1 MASGGRETG
10 RAPVLPAR
18 RLHTRLSTALALLVL
33 AAFPACRA
41 RDFGAQADPAAVAL
55 APAAGRASPP
65 PRTVR
70 VLIGGD
76 VLPHRPRLLPPAR
89 IFDALAPLRPLFAE
103 ADATVV
109 NYETATGDP
118 DDLTAA
124 SSRIALAADP
134 AWMGELARAHV
145 TALSAANNH
154 ACDLGE
160 KGLDLTLQ
168 TASSLSLP
176 AIGLDARDPWRARVL
191 AEKDG
196 HRVCAVAWSTF
207 VNEPVAGCVESGKI
221 AVAGFRKRGLAQ
233 IDRAIQAARDSG
245 CDAVI
250 AILHG
255 GTEYENQVP
264 GPLLQARHAAL
275 AGAAAVIIHHP
286 HVPSPVEVIS
296 TPDGRRV
303 PVFESV
309 GNLVSNQGESWKP
322 AYLPVRK
329 DRHAIS
335 LNAWTRLGVLAD
347 LRWSWPEPG
356 PAAASPRGHDPA
368 SLGTLEWA
376 YHLVWVENEHAIHR
390 ALKMP
395 RIDARLFDPVEDA
408 AILAKLSSDEAG
420 PTSLFRDPCWI
431 EASGKRCH

>member
-1 MASGGRETG
+1 MQARLGT
-10 RAPVLPAR
+10 VLA
-18 RLHTRLSTALALLVL
+18 LVALA
-33 AAFPACRA
+33 ACRA
-41 RDFGAQADPAAVAL
+41 RDPSAATDPSVIVPAAA
-55 APAAGRASPP
+55 ARPASASL
-65 PRTVR
+65 R
-70 VLIGGD
+70 VLVGGD
-76 VLPHRPRLLPPAR
+76 VLPHRPRLLPPSR
-89 IFDALAPLRPLFAE
+89 ISEALAPLRPLFAG
-103 ADATVV
+103 ADATIV

-118 DDLTAA
+118 GDLTAA
-124 SSRIALAADP
+124 SARIALAADP

-160 KGLDLTLQ
+160 KGLDTTLE
-168 TASSLSLP
+168 TARVLGLP
-176 AIGLDARDPWRARVL
+176 AIGLDAADPWRPRIV
-191 AEKDG
+191 AESEG

-221 AVAGFRKRGLAQ
+221 AVADFKKRGLAQ
-233 IDRAIQAARDSG
+233 IDRAIRDARAGG

-255 GTEYENQVP
+255 GTEYEAQAP

-275 AGAAAVIIHHP
+275 AGADAVVIHHP
-286 HVPSPVEVIS
+286 HVPSPVEVVV

-329 DRHAIS
+329 DRHVIS
-335 LNAWTRLGVLAD
+335 LNAWTRVGVLAD
-347 LRWSWPEPG
+347 LRWTWPDRTANDGAGKG
-356 PAAASPRGHDPA
+356 P
-368 SLGTLEWA
+368 TLEWG
-376 YHLVWVENEHAIHR
+376 YHLVWVDNEHATHR

-408 AILAKLSSDEAG
+408 PILAKLSTDEGG
-420 PTSLFRDPCWI
+420 PTNLFRNPCWM
-431 EASGKRCH
+431 ESSGTRCR

>member
-1 MASGGRETG
+1 MPLRRGERRGFGALPR
-10 RAPVLPAR
+10 RVAPV
-18 RLHTRLSTALALLVL
+18 ALVAALGAIV
-33 AAFPACRA
+33 ACRPQGSA
-41 RDFGAQADPAAVAL
+41 VEREPAAAVTAPFAHRS
-55 APAAGRASPP
+55 APAI
-65 PRTVR
+65 R

-76 VLPHRPRLLPPAR
+76 VLPHRPRLLPPSR
-89 IFDALAPLRPLFAE
+89 ISDALAPLRPLFSE
-103 ADATVV
+103 ADATIV

-118 DDLTAA
+118 ADLTAA

-160 KGLDLTLQ
+160 KGLDRTLT
-168 TASSLSLP
+168 TAESLDLP
-176 AIGLDARDPWRARVL
+176 AIGLDREDPWRPRIV
-191 AEKDG
+191 AERDG

-207 VNEPVAGCVESGKI
+207 VNEPIAGCVESGKI
-221 AVAGFRKRGLAQ
+221 AVADFRKRGVAQ
-233 IDRAIQAARDSG
+233 ITHAIAGAKAAA

-264 GPLLQARHAAL
+264 GPLLQARAAAL
-275 AGAAAVIIHHP
+275 AGADAVIIHHP
-286 HVPSPVEVIS
+286 HVPSPVEVLS

-335 LNAWTRLGVLAD
+335 LNAWTRLGILAD
-347 LRWSWPEPG
+347 LRWTWSEAAFGGAPSRAPD
-356 PAAASPRGHDPA
+356 AAAAGK
-368 SLGTLEWA
+368 LEWA
-376 YHLVWVENEHAIHR
+376 YHLVWVENEHATHR

-408 AILAKLSSDEAG
+408 PILAKLSSDEGG
-420 PTSLFRDPCWI
+420 PTALFRDPCWI
-431 EASGKRCH
+431 ESSGKRCR

>member
-1 MASGGRETG
+1 VLHARSPDAWL
-10 RAPVLPAR
+10 RAALT
-18 RLHTRLSTALALLVL
+18 LLALV
-33 AAFPACRA
+33 AFPACHA
-41 RDFGAQADPAAVAL
+41 RDSGARAEPAALAL
-55 APAAGRASPP
+55 APAVRHPSP
-65 PRTVR
+65 TLR

-118 DDLTAA
+118 GDLTAA

-168 TASSLSLP
+168 TASSLGVP

-233 IDRAIQAARDSG
+233 IDRAIQAAHDSG

-255 GTEYENQVP
+255 GNEYENQVP

-347 LRWSWPEPG
+347 LRWSWPEPA
-356 PAAASPRGHDPA
+356 PAAASPGARDAA
-368 SLGTLEWA
+368 SPGTLEWA

-408 AILAKLSSDEAG
+408 PILAKLSSDEGG

-431 EASGKRCH
+431 ESSGKRCR

>member
-1 MASGGRETG
+1 
-10 RAPVLPAR
+10 VLPSR
-18 RLHTRLSTALALLVL
+18 
-33 AAFPACRA
+33 
-41 RDFGAQADPAAVAL
+41 VAL
-55 APAAGRASPP
+55 AALLALGPIAACRPQGSPVEREP
-65 PRTVR
+65 GATVIAPIAHRTAPSIR

-76 VLPHRPRLLPPAR
+76 VLPHRPRLLPPSR
-89 IFDALAPLRPLFAE
+89 IFDALAPLRPLFTE
-103 ADATVV
+103 ADATIV

-118 DDLTAA
+118 ADLTAA

-160 KGLDLTLQ
+160 KGLDRTLT
-168 TASSLSLP
+168 TAESLDLP
-176 AIGLDARDPWRARVL
+176 AIGLGREDPWRPRIV

-207 VNEPVAGCVESGKI
+207 VNEPIAGCVESGKI
-221 AVAGFRKRGLAQ
+221 AVADFRKRGLSQ
-233 IDRAIQAARDSG
+233 ITHAIEGAKASG

-264 GPLLQARHAAL
+264 GPLLQARDAAL
-275 AGAAAVIIHHP
+275 AGADAVIIHHP
-286 HVPSPVEVIS
+286 HVPSPVEVLS

-329 DRHAIS
+329 DRHAVS
-335 LNAWTRLGVLAD
+335 LNAWTRLGILAD
-347 LRWSWPEPG
+347 LRWTWPQAALDGAPARVTD
-356 PAAASPRGHDPA
+356 AAAAGK
-368 SLGTLEWA
+368 LEWA
-376 YHLVWVENEHAIHR
+376 YHLVWVENEHATQR
-390 ALKMP
+390 TLKMP

-408 AILAKLSSDEAG
+408 PILAKLSSDEGG
-420 PTSLFRDPCWI
+420 PIALFRDPCWI
-431 EASGKRCH
+431 ESSGKRCR

>member
-1 MASGGRETG
+1 MWPQARVSA
-10 RAPVLPAR
+10 AP
-18 RLHTRLSTALALLVL
+18 ALALAL
-33 AAFPACRA
+33 AALPACHPPDPIA
-41 RDFGAQADPAAVAL
+41 RSEPAPIAL
-55 APAAGRASPP
+55 ESPGVRRASP
-65 PRTVR
+65 TIR

-89 IFDALAPLRPLFAE
+89 IFDALAPLRALFAE
-103 ADATVV
+103 ADATIV

-118 DDLTAA
+118 GALTPA

-145 TALSAANNH
+145 TAFSGANNH

-160 KGLDLTLQ
+160 KGLDRTLE
-168 TASSLSLP
+168 TASSLGLP
-176 AIGLDARDPWRARVL
+176 AIGLDPRDPWRARVI

-207 VNEPVAGCVESGKI
+207 VNEPVAGCVDSGKI
-221 AVAGFRKRGLAQ
+221 AVADFRKRGLAQ
-233 IDRAIQAARDSG
+233 IDRALQAARAPGSG

-255 GTEYENQVP
+255 GTEYESQAA

-275 AGAAAVIIHHP
+275 AGADAVIIHHP
-286 HVPSPVEVIS
+286 HVPSPVEVIA

-329 DRHAIS
+329 DRHVIS

-347 LRWSWPEPG
+347 LRWSWSDG
-356 PAAASPRGHDPA
+356 AAVTSASPARAHEPA
-368 SLGTLEWA
+368 HAPGTLEWA
-376 YHLVWVENEHAIHR
+376 YHLVWVENEHALHR

-408 AILAKLSSDEAG
+408 PILAKLSSDEGG
-420 PTSLFRDPCWI
+420 PVGLFRDPCWI
-431 EASGKRCH
+431 ESTGKRCR